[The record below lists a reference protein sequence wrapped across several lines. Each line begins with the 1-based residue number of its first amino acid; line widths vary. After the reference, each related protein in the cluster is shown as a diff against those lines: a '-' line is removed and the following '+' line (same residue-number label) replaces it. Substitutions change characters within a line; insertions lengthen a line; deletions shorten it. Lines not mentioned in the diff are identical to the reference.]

1 MLFKK
6 DYRLPDVIELMVL
19 KNEKEIEVLINP
31 LISPYQNKAM
41 EPPEGQI
48 ASAKMDM
55 AKLSSQAT
63 LLGAW

>member
-1 MLFKK
+1 
-6 DYRLPDVIELMVL
+6 MVL

>member
-1 MLFKK
+1 
-6 DYRLPDVIELMVL
+6 MVL

-48 ASAKMDM
+48 ASAKWIWQNFPP
-55 AKLSSQAT
+55 KQLYWVHGKRHT
-63 LLGAW
+63 G